1 MYNFLF
7 STVTSRRHRPTL
19 FPYTTLFRSSKRV
32 FYPFYWYPETIS
44 WLRSLGLGEVVEARS
59 GRRYS
64 IDDRT
69 MVTFM
74 GAPGQ
79 NSIIVIESGGEVLVN
94 INDALHSEANSLI
107 DVYVHQIKRR
117 W

>member
-69 MVTFM
+69 MVAFVGDRRSTRLNSSHLGISYAVFCLTNKSK
-74 GAPGQ
+74 Q
-79 NSIIVIESGGEVLVN
+79 NQGWHMVEI
-94 INDALHSEANSLI
+94 
-107 DVYVHQIKRR
+107 
-117 W
+117 